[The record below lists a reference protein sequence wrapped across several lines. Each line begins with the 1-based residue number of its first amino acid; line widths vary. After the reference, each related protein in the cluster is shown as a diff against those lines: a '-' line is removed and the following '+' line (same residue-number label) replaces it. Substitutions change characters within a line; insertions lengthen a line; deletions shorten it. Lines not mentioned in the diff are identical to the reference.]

1 MTQKIKK
8 YLSMIRFVLN
18 RADSV
23 GWTDRMRILIRI
35 KWALKKNKGRSAST
49 LGEQLV
55 LVSSILDIPKNVP
68 GVIAEFGCYK
78 GLSSVALSIAAKY
91 AGRKLLV
98 FDSFEGLPESKET
111 ISHIAD
117 DTKLAYKKGD
127 LMGSLEEVRT
137 VIEKYGELDCVEF
150 VKGYF
155 CNTLPK
161 RPDDEK
167 YALVF
172 EDADLVESVRD
183 VLRHA
188 WPKLEEQCFFFS
200 HEALDLEVVK
210 LFYSD
215 SLWTEMHGVK
225 APGLAGAGLGLP
237 IDEGQWGALKI
248 PGLRGSCLAYCLK
261 RRAETDVKPPGK

>member
-1 MTQKIKK
+1 MTVRIRK
-8 YLSMIRFVLN
+8 YISLLRFIVN
-18 RADSV
+18 GGVSV
-23 GWTDRMRILIRI
+23 SWLDRLQIAVRVQ
-35 KWALKKNKGRSAST
+35 WALKKNPGRSAST
-49 LGEQLV
+49 LREQLV
-55 LVSSILDIPKNVP
+55 LVRAVLDIPKNVP

-98 FDSFEGLPESKET
+98 FDSFEGLPESRET

-117 DTKLAYKKGD
+117 ATELVYKKGD
-127 LMGSLEEVRT
+127 LMGSLTEVRA
-137 VIEKYGELDCVEF
+137 VIEKHGEPGCVEF

-155 CNTLPK
+155 CDTLPD
-161 RPDDEK
+161 RPEAEQ
-167 YALVF
+167 YAMIF

-183 VLRHA
+183 VLRFA
-188 WPKLEEQCFFFS
+188 WPRLGEGCFFFS

-215 SLWTEMHGVK
+215 ELWLEMHGVK

-237 IDEGQWGALKI
+237 LDEGQWGALKI
-248 PGLRGSCLAYCLK
+248 SGLRGSCLAYCLK
-261 RRAETDVKPPGK
+261 RRIKSIVK